1 MNEIT
6 PSKGGA
12 TLRPYGIVI
21 MNQIPNNHRRR
32 SIRLKGYD
40 YTQPGAYFI
49 TICTHQRAHVFGVI
63 VDGEMRLNR
72 WGEIVRTEWFKTAEL
87 RPNVEMHEEEF
98 VVMPNHVH
106 GIIWLV
112 ENVVALRRNAKVENG
127 DLSNEQA
134 EQRSAPTVKA
144 DSLGAI
150 IRAYKSAV
158 TYAINKLENSRGAV
172 VWQRNYYEHVIRN
185 EEELSTIVRYID
197 YNPDAWQLDRDNPD
211 NIRHLKPPEGADDYL
226 KDAEE
231 VIGMRSI

>member
-72 WGEIVRTEWFKTAEL
+72 WGEIARTEWFKTAEL
-87 RPNVEMHEEEF
+87 R
-98 VVMPNHVH
+98 
-106 GIIWLV
+106 
-112 ENVVALRRNAKVENG
+112 RNAPFENKI
-127 DLSNEQA
+127 SSKQKA

-144 DSLGAI
+144 GSLGAI

-211 NIRHLKPPEGADDYL
+211 NIRQLKPPEGADDYL

>member
-6 PSKGGA
+6 SNRGGA

-49 TICTHQRAHVFGVI
+49 TICAHQRAQIFGEI

-72 WGEIVRTEWFKTAEL
+72 WGEIARTEWFKTAAL

-112 ENVVALRRNAKVENG
+112 ENVGALRRNAPFENEI
-127 DLSNEQA
+127 SSKQKA

-144 DSLGAI
+144 GSLGVI

-185 EEELSTIVRYID
+185 EGEL
-197 YNPDAWQLDRDNPD
+197 
-211 NIRHLKPPEGADDYL
+211 
-226 KDAEE
+226 E
-231 VIGMRSI
+231 VHRSLHRLQS